1 MKTLQV
7 SDTEILAFTNRG
19 IEHLLTLEALYI
31 REMEPELNTKDDYRS
46 GKLTIKF

>member
-7 SDTEILAFTNRG
+7 SDTEILASTNRE